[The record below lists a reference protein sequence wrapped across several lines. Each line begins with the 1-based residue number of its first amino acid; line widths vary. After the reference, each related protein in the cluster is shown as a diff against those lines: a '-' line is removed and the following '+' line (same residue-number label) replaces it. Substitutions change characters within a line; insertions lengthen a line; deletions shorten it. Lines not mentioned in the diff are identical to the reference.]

1 MVPKLRFKEFC
12 GEWEDK
18 RLGDVIQYF
27 YNGQTPSRN
36 NLNFWNGNIPWV
48 SSGELNYNTIK
59 CTNEYITE
67 DGKRNAHLKL
77 LPKGTFLI
85 AITGLEAAGTRGSCA
100 FLGIDATTNQSCM
113 ALVPYEKKL
122 NSKFLFQWYMKIGE
136 HYGIKY
142 TQGTKQQSYNIDLLK
157 RLPIILPDNL
167 YEQTKIADFLSTVDD
182 KIQNQQDKI
191 THLENIKKGF
201 MQKIFS
207 RKIRFKDDGG
217 EEFPEWEEKKLGD
230 VIDLVIDNR
239 GKTPPISKVGYPL
252 IEINAVGNYKIKY
265 KLIEKYVDEE
275 IFQTWFRKYLKRGD
289 ILFSTV
295 GNTALCSYYD
305 EKEKCCIAQN
315 IVGLRFNS
323 LCDSRF
329 MFYLLTETKNN
340 RYIKSIQM
348 QAIQPSIKVTQFIKL
363 YFYIPCLKEQ
373 QKIADFLSSFDEK
386 IYTER
391 ETLEHLKELK
401 NGLLQQMFV

>member
-12 GEWEDK
+12 GEWEEK

-85 AITGLEAAGTRGSCA
+85 AITGLEAPGTRGSCA

-113 ALVPYEKKL
+113 ALVPYKKKL

-136 HYGIKY
+136 YYGIKY

-167 YEQTKIADFLSTVDD
+167 FEQTKIAEFLSTVDD

-217 EEFPEWEEKKLGD
+217 EEFPEWEEKRIKDILKEVVEKTTILD
-230 VIDLVIDNR
+230 QYEVISSTSNGIYTQKEYFNR
-239 GKTPPISKVGYPL
+239 DIASKNNIGYKVL
-252 IEINAVGNYKIKY
+252 KINQIVLSPQNLWMGNINLNKKFKIGMVSPSYKI
-265 KLIEKYVDEE
+265 
-275 IFQTWFRKYLKRGD
+275 F
-289 ILFSTV
+289 
-295 GNTALCSYYD
+295 
-305 EKEKCCIAQN
+305 N
-315 IVGLRFNS
+315 IVERNNINFIGYFLRTPKAFYEYKISSEQGASIVRRNLNMDLFN
-323 LCDSRF
+323 
-329 MFYLLTETKNN
+329 N
-340 RYIKSIQM
+340 IKIM
-348 QAIQPSIKVTQFIKL
+348 L
-363 YFYIPCLKEQ
+363 PCLKEQ
-373 QKIADFLSSFDEK
+373 EKIADFLLSFDKKIDAEK
-386 IYTER
+386 EN
-391 ETLEHLKELK
+391 LEHLKVVK
-401 NGLLQQMFV
+401 KGLLQQMFV